1 MEAKRPLTKKENL
14 FYLYKKFLTRKEYV
28 MSKKVTKQ
36 IIFIYCVITF
46 SLLGTPIVF
55 SQGQVS
61 DTSDLEKE
69 LEQKSEELTQAAK
82 NVTKKKLENIEDFL
96 SKGGWDIDTK
106 GWKIITVSESAR
118 ERIAEIQTEIKQL
131 FIATAE
137 KFEKKMDEEGKG
149 YSPSG
154 IGLPEGQKEK
164 IRRMSESKN
173 QTNITIGSQAMA
185 IKVLLKVNDDLIALA
200 RQEEDRE
207 KKKDMYL
214 KQAIFVYELSSIT
227 IDMINNLSTH
237 GIEDLRNLYKEQM
250 EEFAEME
257 TEFNKMVEVDNDQQ
271 AKDWLGALDVLR
283 EQWNTLF
290 SFIGKQED
298 WIKKLKESKEK
309 FENISKKAV
318 IQIKLLLSGIIAEKI
333 MEQIAAV
340 QAVLDV
346 NNIPLLVLGENE
358 TFSLFTM
365 PPSGKDFKD
374 NSIKLKAQ

>member
-1 MEAKRPLTKKENL
+1 MRNKI
-14 FYLYKKFLTRKEYV
+14 
-28 MSKKVTKQ
+28 TKQ
-36 IIFIYCVITF
+36 IVFLYCFIIFN
-46 SLLGTPIVF
+46 LLGSSITF

-61 DTSDLEKE
+61 DRSDLEKE

-82 NVTKKKLENIEDFL
+82 NVTKNKLEKIEGFL

-106 GWKIITVSESAR
+106 GWKIISVSESAR

-137 KFEKKMDEEGKG
+137 KFEEKMDEEGKG

-164 IRRMSESKN
+164 IRRISESKN

-214 KQAIFVYELSSIT
+214 KQAVFVYELSSIT

-283 EQWNTLF
+283 KQWNTLF

-298 WIKKLKESKEK
+298 WIKKLKEEKGK
-309 FENISKKAV
+309 FEDISKKAI

-333 MEQIAAV
+333 MEQIASV

-346 NNIPLLVLGENE
+346 NDIPLLVLGENE

-365 PPSGKDFKD
+365 PPSGKDFED
-374 NSIKLKAQ
+374 RSIKLKAQ